1 MAINIL
7 SRATMAKKVSRKY
20 VKMESIMIHSKSLR
34 YPPTKK
40 KKNTK
45 VAIGTSTVHGAPPNA
60 GLANDF
66 ARLKA
71 KFVDVVGR
79 KT

>member
-1 MAINIL
+1 MQICKNGKHHDPLKIL
-7 SRATMAKKVSRKY
+7 EVSP
-20 VKMESIMIHSKSLR
+20 HQ
-34 YPPTKK
+34 KK

-79 KT
+79 KTW